1 MGKELLRN
9 MEETE
14 PYPSGGID
22 HSTAMPLEIDE
33 QTAVAADDRLREFAQ
48 DADLDISLIVDRSG
62 ALVAGIA
69 SDANLPVD
77 VISALVA
84 GANGAMRALNSQ
96 VGGNGSMESLHFGG
110 NRLIYLREVAERF
123 VLVAVAESTHPAGLI
138 REKALS
144 LDSVLSDLLANV
156 VPKAPPTP
164 GITMRSTRKPIK
176 AEDRESEIYV
186 SSESFPEKASAL
198 SSEEVVET
206 HPELTIDT
214 LQQEQIDPPE
224 VNSAQDAADEI
235 PTEIPSE
242 IPTEKNDI
250 PPLPE
255 LSAPDEPK
263 EILES
268 LDFGEPEIIVETT
281 FLPIG
286 SGHVTDFPLNRDS
299 DSEESPHP
307 LAATPIPDEED
318 TSITAF
324 PEDHTPTESHDAI
337 PEMVQPSP
345 PPPTISPE
353 PEASVSEA
361 LPPEESISRPIPSVG
376 DVFHEAGVFEIA
388 DEDSNEEDEDDEEA
402 WDRAVNEESQPSSVL
417 PTTDPPVIAETL
429 IPATESLLE
438 SPKIPIPSPDLIA
451 AVPPILPFVEAAQQK
466 PSPVSVPPLP
476 SPPPLPPQFEIEID
490 DRLDDTDDPEFPDQS
505 AREEGLIIVTE
516 EDLRSEG
523 IEQAQESAPE
533 SKSTLEPEPEPEVRI
548 SGPFY
553 F

>member
-1 MGKELLRN
+1 

-144 LDSVLSDLLANV
+144 LDSVLSDLLAKV
-156 VPKAPPTP
+156 VPKAPPTS

-186 SSESFPEKASAL
+186 SSESLPEEASSL

-214 LQQEQIDPPE
+214 LQQDQLDPSE
-224 VNSAQDAADEI
+224 VDSAPDATDEIPSAIPSAI
-235 PTEIPSE
+235 PTEIP
-242 IPTEKNDI
+242 TEKGDI

-255 LSAPDEPK
+255 LTAPDEPK

-286 SGHVTDFPLNRDS
+286 SGHATDFPLNRDS
-299 DSEESPHP
+299 DSEEPSHP
-307 LAATPIPDEED
+307 LAATPIPHEED

-324 PEDHTPTESHDAI
+324 PEDCSPTESHDSI
-337 PEMVQPSP
+337 PEMALPSTFP
-345 PPPTISPE
+345 PMISPE
-353 PEASVSEA
+353 PEASVSET

-388 DEDSNEEDEDDEEA
+388 DEDSNEDDEDDEEA
-402 WDRAVNEESQPSSVL
+402 WDRPVDEESQPSSVL

-429 IPATESLLE
+429 IPQTESLLE
-438 SPKIPIPSPDLIA
+438 SPEISIPSPELIA
-451 AVPPILPFVEAAQQK
+451 AVPPILPLVEAAPQM
-466 PSPVSVPPLP
+466 PTSAPVPPIS
-476 SPPPLPPQFEIEID
+476 SPPSLPTQFEID
-490 DRLDDTDDPEFPDQS
+490 DSPDDADEPKSPDLPAQ
-505 AREEGLIIVTE
+505 EEALIIVTE
-516 EDLRSEG
+516 EDLRSGE
-523 IEQAQESAPE
+523 IEQTRESE
-533 SKSTLEPEPEPEVRI
+533 SEPHSVQEPEPEPEVRI